1 MLQKNPNNFLA
12 NEISTIKF
20 PFKNLQI
27 KKPFRISV
35 PKKKKKKIQ
44 NDPQICYLENKQ
56 QGLCLG
62 FQVGKKSSLRQK
74 SILATKWG
82 HSMAG
87 FSQGP
92 QLFWGKKI

>member
-1 MLQKNPNNFLA
+1 MKSVQENFPLKICRLKNH
-12 NEISTIKF
+12 
-20 PFKNLQI
+20 
-27 KKPFRISV
+27 SV
-35 PKKKKKKIQ
+35 FQYPKKKKKKIQ
-44 NDPQICYLENKQ
+44 NDPQIFYLENKQ
-56 QGLCLG
+56 RGLCLG

-92 QLFWGKKI
+92 QLFWGKRI